1 MLHHPLSHRVKI
13 GRTTSLRARVR
24 GLEHANGL
32 ALTVV
37 GTLEGD
43 RELEF
48 HAEFPPARC
57 QHGVWFEPSPELRQ
71 WMRETFGYD
80 LAPGPAV
87 SAAWVAHALT
97 QHTGLAFQE
106 PDLSDL
112 WAYLAEAFGVGG
124 PYADDEVYAEDDE
137 AGAEDRLNEA
147 LWPVLQKVEAQ
158 CRHGRLAMVRA
169 AIASEEMR
177 TRSRGGRGQPAER
190 GVMVVGGGGVMDP
203 KSLEPWTEDRGGLN
217 FFRN

>member
-1 MLHHPLSHRVKI
+1 
-13 GRTTSLRARVR
+13 
-24 GLEHANGL
+24 
-32 ALTVV
+32 
-37 GTLEGD
+37 
-43 RELEF
+43 
-48 HAEFPPARC
+48 
-57 QHGVWFEPSPELRQ
+57 
-71 WMRETFGYD
+71 
-80 LAPGPAV
+80 
-87 SAAWVAHALT
+87 
-97 QHTGLAFQE
+97 
-106 PDLSDL
+106 
-112 WAYLAEAFGVGG
+112 
-124 PYADDEVYAEDDE
+124 VYAEDDE